1 MPRKR
6 FLGRSAKKTTTR
18 KPVSESKQLTS
29 KDMKLAAKDIL
40 QDLLKVAREE
50 GAREEARLGRPLTK
64 AEAGRIADMI
74 ERQFQSAL
82 AMSR

>member
-1 MPRKR
+1 
-6 FLGRSAKKTTTR
+6 
-18 KPVSESKQLTS
+18 
-29 KDMKLAAKDIL
+29 MKLAAKDIL